1 MGGRHLVIRCPVVG
15 GFAMNCLVITGASA
29 GIGLATARRFL
40 AAGFRVVNISRRPCP
55 AQGVVQL
62 TADLGDPASVTAIR
76 ASLDAAV
83 TGATRLVVIHNA
95 ARMLSDTAAFTDDA
109 ALRAVFEVNLVAPNT
124 LNGFLLPHMRT
135 ANAQSGSAI
144 LYVGSTLSEKAVPG
158 SFSYVTSKHALI
170 GMMRATCQDLAGT
183 GIHTACI
190 CPGFTDTEMLR
201 DHVPSEAMGAISA
214 MSAFGRLI
222 DPEEIAATLSWA
234 ADSPVINGAVIHANL
249 GQVER

>member
-1 MGGRHLVIRCPVVG
+1 
-15 GFAMNCLVITGASA
+15 MNCLVITGASA

-109 ALRAVFEVNLVAPNT
+109 ALRAAVQDTAVFARVSPEHKLRIVRALKAEGWRVIVGATARAVTVRFIELLTAPRLLVMVTVQRPELAIAT
-124 LNGFLLPHMRT
+124 LLKVHW
-135 ANAQSGSAI
+135 
-144 LYVGSTLSEKAVPG
+144 AVLTPWTMP
-158 SFSYVTSKHALI
+158 S
-170 GMMRATCQDLAGT
+170 
-183 GIHTACI
+183 
-190 CPGFTDTEMLR
+190 R
-201 DHVPSEAMGAISA
+201 DH
-214 MSAFGRLI
+214 R
-222 DPEEIAATLSWA
+222 
-234 ADSPVINGAVIHANL
+234 
-249 GQVER
+249 